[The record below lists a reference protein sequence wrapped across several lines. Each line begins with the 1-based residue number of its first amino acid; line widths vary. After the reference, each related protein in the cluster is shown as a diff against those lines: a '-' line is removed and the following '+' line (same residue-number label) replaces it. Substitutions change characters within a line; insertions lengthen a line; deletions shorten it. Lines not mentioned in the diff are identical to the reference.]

1 MAMAALSDRG
11 KVRPINE
18 DSFCLPN
25 GQMYLALVADG
36 MGGHQ
41 AGEVASDMAASILSE
56 LAAKRGGKD
65 ISVKTAV
72 SWVRKANAAIYA
84 SAQANPAQR
93 GMGTT
98 LTFLYFMH
106 QRVMLGHVGDSRC
119 YRLRDG
125 QLAQLSTDHSLVQ
138 ELVRNGTITQEEARN
153 HPYKNIITRALGA
166 DEQVQVDAHD
176 LQLSRSDVFLL
187 CSDGLTITSPTKSCR
202 ASCWSRK
209 RICNKRPAK
218 WWTSPWSGA
227 AGTTS
232 PCYFWMGRWRHDD
245 GKMPDGPLS
254 GGRGDRNRRHGRGL

>member
-125 QLAQLSTDHSLVQ
+125 QLVQLSTDHSLVQ

-187 CSDGLTITSPTKSCR
+187 CSDGLTDYLTDEELQDILLEQETDLQQK
-202 ASCWSRK
+202 ARK
-209 RICNKRPAK
+209 MVDIALER
-218 WWTSPWSGA
+218 
-227 AGTTS
+227 
-232 PCYFWMGRWRHDD
+232 
-245 GKMPDGPLS
+245 
-254 GGRGDRNRRHGRGL
+254 GGRDNITVLLLDGEVAP

>member
-41 AGEVASDMAASILSE
+41 AGEVASDMATSILSE

-106 QRVMLGHVGDSRC
+106 HRVMLGHVGDSRC

-187 CSDGLTITSPTKSCR
+187 CSDGLTDYLTDEELQGILLEQETDLQQK
-202 ASCWSRK
+202 ARK
-209 RICNKRPAK
+209 MVDIALER
-218 WWTSPWSGA
+218 
-227 AGTTS
+227 
-232 PCYFWMGRWRHDD
+232 
-245 GKMPDGPLS
+245 
-254 GGRGDRNRRHGRGL
+254 GGRDNITVLLLDGEVAP

>member
-187 CSDGLTITSPTKSCR
+187 CSDGLTDYLTDEELQDILLEQETDLQQK
-202 ASCWSRK
+202 ARK
-209 RICNKRPAK
+209 MVDIALER
-218 WWTSPWSGA
+218 
-227 AGTTS
+227 
-232 PCYFWMGRWRHDD
+232 
-245 GKMPDGPLS
+245 
-254 GGRGDRNRRHGRGL
+254 GGRDNITVLLLDGEVAP

>member
-187 CSDGLTITSPTKSCR
+187 CSDGLTDYLTDEELQDILLEQETDLQQK
-202 ASCWSRK
+202 ARK
-209 RICNKRPAK
+209 MVDVALER
-218 WWTSPWSGA
+218 
-227 AGTTS
+227 
-232 PCYFWMGRWRHDD
+232 
-245 GKMPDGPLS
+245 
-254 GGRGDRNRRHGRGL
+254 GGRDNITVLLLDGEVAP

>member
-125 QLAQLSTDHSLVQ
+125 QLTQLSTDHSLVQ

-187 CSDGLTITSPTKSCR
+187 CSDGLTDYLTDEELQDILLEQETDLQQK
-202 ASCWSRK
+202 ARK
-209 RICNKRPAK
+209 MVDIALER
-218 WWTSPWSGA
+218 
-227 AGTTS
+227 
-232 PCYFWMGRWRHDD
+232 
-245 GKMPDGPLS
+245 
-254 GGRGDRNRRHGRGL
+254 GGRDNITVLLLDGEVAP